1 MLAAAQDSG
10 VRNLVV
16 ITGDRHQNYALELK
30 RDFADP
36 NSRTVGT
43 EFVGTSITSGGDG
56 ADTTDQGRQ
65 FLAANPHLKFF
76 TPSAGTS
83 RSPSTSTSGAPTS
96 ASSRSSARRT
106 PRSPPARRTSS
117 RTGAR
122 TSTRPDP
129 RPAERIQ

>member
-30 RDFADP
+30 RDYANPD
-36 NSRTVGT
+36 SATVGT

-56 ADTTDQGRQ
+56 SDMTDQGQQ

-76 TPSAGTS
+76 NSQRGYVRVTVDQKQW
-83 RSPSTSTSGAPTS
+83 RSDFRVVPFVQTQGAPI
-96 ASSRSSARRT
+96 
-106 PRSPPARRTSS
+106 
-117 RTGAR
+117 
-122 TSTRPDP
+122 STRATYVVEDRDP
-129 RPAERIQ
+129 HVHAS